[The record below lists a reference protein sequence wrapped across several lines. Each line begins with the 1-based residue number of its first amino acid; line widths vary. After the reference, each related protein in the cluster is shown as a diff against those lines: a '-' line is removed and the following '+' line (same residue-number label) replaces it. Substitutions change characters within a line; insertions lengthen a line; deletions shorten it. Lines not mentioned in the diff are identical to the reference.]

1 MRRQSRRGWPRR
13 KPGDAPWLPPICSAA
28 WHACWQRRRP
38 AACVRSCGRQS
49 AASVRCVRGRR
60 FVRCGGRGVRHGYSG
75 CGEPTQLALRCWA
88 LRRAVFRCVHPPLRF
103 VQPFSLSHLQLVVV
117 GLVAQRLW
125 RVRKARAM
133 LRLIRRQ
140 VLAALM
146 VQKVWRGI
154 LARRNYGSKREQL
167 IMERFGKPTDA
178 NLQKVAR
185 SNLDQPVATCRH
197 RACVQCMVL
206 TALYLPLAVV
216 RYH

>member
-1 MRRQSRRGWPRR
+1 M
-13 KPGDAPWLPPICSAA
+13 
-28 WHACWQRRRP
+28 
-38 AACVRSCGRQS
+38 
-49 AASVRCVRGRR
+49 
-60 FVRCGGRGVRHGYSG
+60 
-75 CGEPTQLALRCWA
+75 
-88 LRRAVFRCVHPPLRF
+88 
-103 VQPFSLSHLQLVVV
+103 QPFSLSHLQLVVV

-146 VQKVWRGI
+146 VQKVCRGI